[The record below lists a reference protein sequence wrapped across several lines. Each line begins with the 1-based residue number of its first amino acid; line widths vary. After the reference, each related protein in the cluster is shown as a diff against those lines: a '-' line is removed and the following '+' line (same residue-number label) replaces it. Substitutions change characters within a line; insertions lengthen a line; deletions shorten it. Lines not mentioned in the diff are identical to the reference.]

1 MVQKSALPV
10 SGYRDESVPNR
21 FFRQEQ
27 GADHLALLLPGI
39 GYTADMP
46 LLHYSG
52 HLLLQHAVELLVV
65 DYAYSQNPVF
75 HAATQPEREQWL
87 LEDVTGA
94 WDAAVTQHQYGRFT
108 LIGKSLGTLAMGQL
122 LLAKPE
128 LSSAATIWLT
138 PLLGEHRLVEVM
150 RRHRGPSLI
159 AIGTADDAYVAE
171 ALTRIQAETD
181 AGTILIEG
189 ADHGLEVPGDALGSV
204 RMLERVMRRVD
215 QFLAEPPT

>member
-10 SGYRDESVPNR
+10 TGYRDEPVPNR

-65 DYAYSQNPVF
+65 DYAYSQNPLF
-75 HAATQPEREQWL
+75 RAAAEADRVQWL
-87 LEDVTGA
+87 LEDVTAA
-94 WDAAVTQHQYGRFT
+94 WDAVVSRRQYKRYT
-108 LIGKSLGTLAMGQL
+108 LLGKSLGTLAMGQL
-122 LLAKPE
+122 LLSRPV
-128 LSSAATIWLT
+128 LSNAAAIWLT
-138 PLLGEHRLVEVM
+138 PLLGENRLVEVM
-150 RRHRGPSLI
+150 RQHRGPSLI
-159 AIGTADDAYVAE
+159 AIGTADPAYVPN
-171 ALTRIQAETD
+171 ALATIQGETGAET
-181 AGTILIEG
+181 ILVEG
-189 ADHGLEVPGDALGSV
+189 ADHGLELPGDALGSV